1 MSNKGKKLSV
11 HYRGTLEDGTQF
23 DSSYDRGQTLQFT
36 CGAGQMIAGFDKAV
50 EDMQVG
56 EKKKVLLQP
65 SEAYG
70 ERNEDLVIAFP
81 KGNISQVEQ
90 LREGDHVSLSG
101 PGGIPIPAVIT
112 QLTDDEVYVDANHEL
127 AGKALIFEIELVS
140 CDD

>member
-1 MSNKGKKLSV
+1 MSNTGKKLSV

-81 KGNISQVEQ
+81 KSSVPQAEQ
-90 LREGDHVSLSG
+90 LHEHDQVSLAG
-101 PGGIPIPAVIT
+101 PGGMPIPATIT
-112 QLTDDEVYVDANHEL
+112 QITDDEVYVDANHEL

-140 CDD
+140 IDD